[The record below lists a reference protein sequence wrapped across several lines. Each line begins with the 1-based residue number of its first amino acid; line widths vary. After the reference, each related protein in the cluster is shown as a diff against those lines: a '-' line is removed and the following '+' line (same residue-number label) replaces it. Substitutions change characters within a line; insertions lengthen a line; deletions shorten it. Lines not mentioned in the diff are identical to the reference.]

1 MVEHKTFLTTHNKLK
16 DHRRASAA
24 FRVLWVGNLDY
35 MTTQEEAT
43 RHLEEKGLD
52 ECWVYWK
59 DDHHRANNINPGWFF
74 VKFRNEA
81 NTRQALALL
90 SNTKIRNRSLVAR
103 FNTPTVASTNT
114 NYAPGVA
121 AETTSGATSSPA
133 QATFGD
139 AAMAMATASSIGAR
153 APVFSTISR
162 PSQSTMSTIIL
173 ERVEG
178 YDMDLWKMPQR
189 PGHYWTG
196 LDNRDYDRI
205 EDGRDTM
212 KPEPDTGRFFLH
224 EIESKERGDFQPTWT
239 PQGNIRPNLS
249 LYTQPHLPSD
259 MESKEEHPTQS
270 HGRDRG
276 HSI

>member
-35 MTTQEEAT
+35 MTTQEEVT

-52 ECWVYWK
+52 ECWVHWK

-103 FNTPTVASTNT
+103 FNIPTVASTTT

-121 AETTSGATSSPA
+121 AETTPGATSSTA

-139 AAMAMATASSIGAR
+139 AAMAM
-153 APVFSTISR
+153 
-162 PSQSTMSTIIL
+162 
-173 ERVEG
+173 RVEG

-189 PGHYWTG
+189 PAHYWTG

-205 EDGRDTM
+205 EDGRDTI
-212 KPEPDTGRFFLH
+212 KPEPDTGRFFPH
-224 EIESKERGDFQPTWT
+224 EIESKEGGDFQPTWT
-239 PQGNIRPNLS
+239 PQGGNVPPNLS
-249 LYTQPHLPSD
+249 LYPQPHLPSD

-270 HGRDRG
+270 HGRGRG

>member
-35 MTTQEEAT
+35 MTTQEEA
-43 RHLEEKGLD
+43 
-52 ECWVYWK
+52 
-59 DDHHRANNINPGWFF
+59 
-74 VKFRNEA
+74 
-81 NTRQALALL
+81 
-90 SNTKIRNRSLVAR
+90 
-103 FNTPTVASTNT
+103 STTT

-121 AETTSGATSSPA
+121 AETTPGATSSTA

-139 AAMAMATASSIGAR
+139 AAMAM
-153 APVFSTISR
+153 
-162 PSQSTMSTIIL
+162 
-173 ERVEG
+173 RVEG

-189 PGHYWTG
+189 PAHYWTG

-205 EDGRDTM
+205 EDGRDTI
-212 KPEPDTGRFFLH
+212 KPEPDTGRFFPH
-224 EIESKERGDFQPTWT
+224 EIESKEGGDFQPTWT
-239 PQGNIRPNLS
+239 PQGGNVPPNLS

-270 HGRDRG
+270 HGRGRG